1 VTEAL
6 VEELERVTID
16 GVEGR
21 SEEATSLL
29 VALGCPRKIAII
41 LRQCREAT
49 KPVSVL
55 WSLSYD
61 LSDVL
66 IPN

>member
-1 VTEAL
+1 
-6 VEELERVTID
+6 VTID

-21 SEEATSLL
+21 SDAATSLL
-29 VALGCPRKIAII
+29 VALGCPSEIAII
-41 LRQCREAT
+41 LRQRSGAT
-49 KPVSVL
+49 KRVSVL
-55 WSLSYD
+55 WSLSYN